1 MMPGMNSTNWN
12 FSKNGLSSGSALIL
26 AVVLTS
32 MLAIVG
38 VLFVMMARVD
48 KVATSAIVENR
59 ELNLAIETVIAK
71 ISQQLVWDVPGVV
84 AVQEYYD
91 YPDANNAW
99 LASLEPYS
107 SGGNYYWRHIS
118 DVNNQ
123 LGLWARD
130 LPAVIVPDYQDPCDV
145 SNVVGLF
152 ADADG
157 DGVADS
163 RWVIIPDM
171 TSSKGEPI
179 FAAIRIV
186 DNEAMLNVNTG
197 FKFDP
202 NVVDVNLIDGSS
214 QLQINLM
221 ALSWRTGVTFYD
233 PCDEIDLLEARANPA
248 LGLNPLDLYQYE
260 QNVIWR
266 YYRPSGPYT
275 PFDIGD
281 DLELRNRFLVN
292 HEDIRT
298 RIEDG
303 ANLWTWSFN
312 SPSELNTPVERGGR
326 KNVDDWFWRA
336 QHDVLG
342 PNDVYS
348 YRHIGTTY
356 NMDRIIDPNGDR
368 MININRETSA
378 PRIYDKLLRSIYP
391 VIASP
396 LIHQRFAQLAV
407 NMVDFA
413 DEDDNNLDGLLDIN
427 CVTTFFD
434 ASTGIIHCGFEA
446 QPFIT
451 EIAWKIGSSPSVGD
465 NYFALELY
473 NPFNKVIDLND
484 FALELV
490 NRNDPAERYYIT
502 FPENLDGT
510 PIVFINPNN
519 YCVIVNEAGRF
530 SIYSSLDPNATTTI
544 RVDPRLRFF
553 EDWMSLDRS
562 EPPVDRRPDPDK
574 SKPPIPEGWGKSYD
588 VFLKRRVFVPALGTV
603 QWIYVDRELIEPYW
617 APKGRDKFYG
627 RTQYDWHVV
636 YQTPT
641 IIEDRPYLA
650 GVGRLG
656 TWNNIP
662 PTLFPSHYFSFFLP
676 NPLYPRARFI
686 TVGDIPRILTLGHG
700 VEPNST
706 IGQQL
711 GTKLRSEEYQVRLDL
726 ANPYHR
732 NVFQYLT
739 VFDPVSDYIDND
751 DDGLGIDL
759 NSDGF
764 LDITEI
770 DIDEVKIPGRINI
783 NTAPWYVLAQLP
795 WVSQRIG
802 QVTDRKLAQAIV
814 AYRDKTFVPG
824 GPDYTIRPGAQGF
837 GSIGELNFVTA
848 PDPNYSIGQYMFDSW
863 DLGTEL
869 LSHPGFPDLTTDGL
883 GLGDGIEGDF
893 EERDVIFSRISNLV
907 SVRSDVFTAYILV
920 RIGADGPQKR
930 VVAILDRSGVSK
942 TNVSSPDGKVRI
954 VALHYVPDPR

>member
-59 ELNLAIETVIAK
+59 ELHLAIETVIAR
-71 ISQQLVWDVPGVV
+71 ISQRLVSDIPGV
-84 AVQEYYD
+84 AGQEYYD
-91 YPDANNAW
+91 YPDPCNTW
-99 LASLEPYS
+99 LASLEPYQES
-107 SGGNYYWRHIS
+107 LGVYKWRQIS

-163 RWVIIPDM
+163 RWVIIRDM

-202 NVVDVNLIDGSS
+202 NVVDANRIDGSS

-221 ALSWRTGVTFYD
+221 ALSWRPGFTVYNLLDEMDLLLARANYGVGVVD
-233 PCDEIDLLEARANPA
+233 PCDLRA
-248 LGLNPLDLYQYE
+248 YE
-260 QNVIWR
+260 RDVIWR
-266 YYRPSGPYT
+266 YVQPNGPYT
-275 PFDIGD
+275 PFDVSD
-281 DLELRNRFLVN
+281 ELEMRYRYLLN

-303 ANLWTWSFN
+303 TNLWTWSFN
-312 SPSELNTPVERGGR
+312 SPSELNTPVERGGG
-326 KNVDDWFWRA
+326 KNVDDWFYRA

-348 YRHIGTTY
+348 YRHLATTY

-413 DEDDNNLDGLLDIN
+413 DEDDNNLDGLLDVN
-427 CVTTFFD
+427 SVTTLVD
-434 ASTGIIHCGFEA
+434 TTGITHYGLEA

-451 EIAWKIGSSPSVGD
+451 EIAWKIGPSPAVNP
-465 NYFALELY
+465 NYYALELY

-510 PIVFINPNN
+510 PIVFINANS
-519 YCVIVNEAGRF
+519 YCVIENVAGAF
-530 SIYSSLDPNATTTI
+530 SIYSFLDPNTATTI

-562 EPPVDRRPDPDK
+562 KPPVDLRPNPDK

-588 VFLKRRVFVPALGTV
+588 VFLQRRVFVPALGAY
-603 QWIYVDRELIEPYW
+603 QWIYVDKWLIDSYLATEGSEQYF
-617 APKGRDKFYG
+617 GRALSA
-627 RTQYDWHVV
+627 RHLDWHVV
-636 YQTPT
+636 YQTP
-641 IIEDRPYLA
+641 IPDKSFP
-650 GVGRLG
+650 GGGSLG
-656 TWNNIP
+656 TVNGIP
-662 PTLFPSHYFSFFLP
+662 SSLFPEHYFSFFLP

-700 VEPNST
+700 TEPNST

-711 GTKLRSEEYQVRLDL
+711 GTKVKSEEYLVRLDL
-726 ANPYHR
+726 QNPYHR

-751 DDGLGIDL
+751 ADGLGIDL

-795 WVSQRIG
+795 WMTNDI
-802 QVTDRKLAQAIV
+802 AQAII
-814 AYRDKTFVPG
+814 AYRDKLGIPVDFSGLNGRFTATGVTG
-824 GPDYTIRPGAQGF
+824 IREQHGF
-837 GSIGELNFVTA
+837 ASIGELNCVFTGLA
-848 PDPNYSIGQYMFDSW
+848 NYSIGQYAVDTI
-863 DLGTEL
+863 DL
-869 LSHPGFPDLTTDGL
+869 PGFPDLTTDGP
-883 GLGDGIEGDF
+883 GLGDGIEDDF